1 MAHMVGTRKA
11 QARRQPSLHVNAPM
25 DFLGGGQINRPTHED
40 TRHKSKRREAS
51 SAGYPEL
58 EQVSRSK
65 LHKILMQGELRPHKV
80 RYYVE
85 RRDPEFESKM
95 AAVLHVYK

>member
-1 MAHMVGTRKA
+1 MSH
-11 QARRQPSLHVNAPM
+11 
-25 DFLGGGQINRPTHED
+25 
-40 TRHKSKRREAS
+40 
-51 SAGYPEL
+51 
-58 EQVSRSK
+58 SK

-95 AAVLHVYK
+95 AAVLRVYKEVAILNEGLLRCQICERRMVTVSYD